1 MAKLKKPDAV
11 QASNNCLMEL
21 WDAMADM
28 PGWVAE
34 AYSMIDSATQKSCGK
49 IYRPRG
55 KSYWYVENS
64 DGGRFATQQA
74 ALERAAFMHG
84 VL

>member
-1 MAKLKKPDAV
+1 MTKLKKSDAIQV
-11 QASNNCLMEL
+11 SDNCLMEL
-21 WDAMADM
+21 HNAIASM

-34 AYSMIDSATQKSCGK
+34 AYFLVDSSTQKSCGK
-49 IYRPRG
+49 IYRP
-55 KSYWYVENS
+55 KNKDYWYVEGS
-64 DGGRFATQQA
+64 VGRLTQQA